1 MQKVLKLPQEVK
13 KIMLEAWKVLKLP
26 QEVKT
31 IMLDA
36 WKVLKLPQEVKK
48 NMLDAESTKAPT
60 RSQKDHV
67 RCRKY

>member
-13 KIMLEAWKVLKLP
+13 K
-26 QEVKT
+26 

-48 NMLDAESTKAPT
+48 IMFDAESTKAPT